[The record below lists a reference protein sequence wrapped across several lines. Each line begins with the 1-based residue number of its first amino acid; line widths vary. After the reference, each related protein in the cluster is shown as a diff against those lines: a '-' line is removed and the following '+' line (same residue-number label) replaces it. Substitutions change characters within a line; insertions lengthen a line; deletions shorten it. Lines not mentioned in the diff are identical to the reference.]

1 MFAKTSM
8 LKRAQ
13 TLFFLFLLA
22 ALAWQC
28 SKNPAQSPPTSE
40 PIDISEAE
48 KTLIESDNKFGL
60 KLFQVINEAQGDSN
74 IFISPLSVAMALGM
88 TLNGA
93 DGTTLDAMEQTLELS
108 GLTMEEINESYRYL
122 IDLLIQLD
130 PQVQFDIANSIW
142 YKHPGFPTPEADF
155 LNRCQQYFDALV
167 TGLDFSSPDAAPT
180 INAWV
185 NEQTNGKIEE
195 IVDNPIDPLICM
207 FLINAIYFKGNWTYQ
222 FDESL
227 TQDEPFYLLDGSTT
241 TCQLMSQK
249 AIHGFLFNEDFQ
261 VVDLLYGDGA
271 YSMTLFVPGEHM
283 DINALIAQF
292 TPENVNDWLS
302 QFSSDSVNVF
312 IPRFKLE
319 YDREL
324 KDDLTALGMGIAFD
338 PDWADFRNMYS
349 TRHVWISKVKH
360 KTFVEVNEEGT
371 EAAAVTSVEM
381 YTDSGGPPT
390 FRADRPFVF
399 MIRENESGTI
409 LFIGKIV
416 DPTAG

>member
-28 SKNPAQSPPTSE
+28 SENPANSPPTSE

-108 GLTMEEINESYRYL
+108 GLTMEEINESYRHL
-122 IDLLIQLD
+122 IDLLTGLD

-142 YKHPGFPTPEADF
+142 YDENLDQPEADF
-155 LNRCQQYFDALV
+155 LTRCQEYFGALV
-167 TGLDFSSPDAAPT
+167 TGLDFRSPDAAST

-185 NEQTNGKIEE
+185 NESTNGKIEE
-195 IVDNPIDPLICM
+195 IVKDPIQPDLLM
-207 FLINAIYFKGNWTYQ
+207 FLINAIYFKGTWTYR
-222 FDESL
+222 FDPEL
-227 TQDEPFYLLDGSTT
+227 TEEMSFYLADGSTT
-241 TCQLMSQK
+241 TCHMMAQRN
-249 AIHGFLFNEDFQ
+249 IYEYRNYEDCE
-261 VVDLLYGDGA
+261 VLNLPYGCGA
-271 YSMTLFVPGEHM
+271 FMMTIILPHWGTDVN
-283 DINALIAQF
+283 DIIAQI
-292 TPENVNDWLS
+292 TPENLTDWWTGLP
-302 QFSSDSVNVF
+302 SDSIDVYLPKF
-312 IPRFKLE
+312 ALE
-319 YDREL
+319 FSMGL
-324 KDDLTALGMGIAFD
+324 KNALTALGMGIAFI
-338 PDWADFRNMYS
+338 PGSADFSNMYPS
-349 TRHVWISKVKH
+349 VAVWIDSVKH

-371 EAAAVTSVEM
+371 EAAAVTSVQM
-381 YTDSGGPPT
+381 GYGGIEG
-390 FRADRPFVF
+390 FLADRPFLF

-409 LFIGKIV
+409 LFIGKIT
-416 DPTAG
+416 DPTGG